1 MIKSTRQLKDKMN
14 NITNGDSK
22 MSQTLFRNYFM
33 ERFLERISLSKY
45 NNNFVLKGGML
56 MASMLGLDSR
66 ATMDID
72 TSVFSIPLTV
82 ENAKNLIEEI
92 AKIDIDD
99 NVSFEVTDAEEIME
113 EHDYHGVR
121 IKLIAN
127 FGTFKQPIKIDI
139 STGDVITPSAV
150 EYNYKLMLEDRSIPL
165 LSYNLETLLAEKLE
179 TIIARSTAN
188 TRMRD
193 FYDVYLLS
201 KTQYIDMQNLKSALY
216 ETAKSRNTDLS
227 EENVELVLS
236 EISESNA
243 MFVSWEKYKRDN
255 YYVENFN
262 WIDVVNESR
271 ALIETALE
279 IEQDHGFEMTM

>member
-14 NITNGDSK
+14 NITNGNSK

-56 MASMLGLDSR
+56 VASMLGLDSR

-82 ENAKNLIEEI
+82 ESAKNLIEEI

-193 FYDVYLLS
+193 YYDIYLLS
-201 KTQYIDMQNLKSALY
+201 KTQYIDMQDLRSALY

-227 EENVELVLS
+227 EENVELVLN
-236 EISESNA
+236 EISESKA

-255 YYVENFN
+255 YYVENFD
-262 WIDVVNESR
+262 WIDVVNESKE
-271 ALIETALE
+271 LIETALE
-279 IEQDHGFEMTM
+279 IEQDHGFEITM

>member
-56 MASMLGLDSR
+56 VASMLGLDSR

-236 EISESNA
+236 EISESKA
-243 MFVSWEKYKRDN
+243 MFVSWEKYKKDN
-255 YYVENFN
+255 YYVENFD

-271 ALIETALE
+271 ALIETAIE

>member
-1 MIKSTRQLKDKMN
+1 
-14 NITNGDSK
+14 
-22 MSQTLFRNYFM
+22 
-33 ERFLERISLSKY
+33 
-45 NNNFVLKGGML
+45 
-56 MASMLGLDSR
+56 
-66 ATMDID
+66 
-72 TSVFSIPLTV
+72 
-82 ENAKNLIEEI
+82 
-92 AKIDIDD
+92 
-99 NVSFEVTDAEEIME
+99 ME

>member
-14 NITNGDSK
+14 NITNGNSK

-45 NNNFVLKGGML
+45 NDNFVLKGGML
-56 MASMLGLDSR
+56 VASMLGLDSR

-82 ENAKNLIEEI
+82 ESAKNLIEEI

-193 FYDVYLLS
+193 FYDIYLLS

-227 EENVELVLS
+227 EENVELVLN
-236 EISESNA
+236 EISESKA
-243 MFVSWEKYKRDN
+243 MFVSWEKYKKDN
-255 YYVENFN
+255 YYVEDFD

-271 ALIETALE
+271 ELIETALE

>member
-14 NITNGDSK
+14 NITNGNSK

-56 MASMLGLDSR
+56 VASMLGLDSR

-82 ENAKNLIEEI
+82 KNAKNLIEEI

-150 EYNYKLMLEDRSIPL
+150 EYNYKLMLEDRSMPL

-193 FYDVYLLS
+193 YYDIYLLS
-201 KTQYIDMQNLKSALY
+201 KTQDIDMQNLKSALY
-216 ETAKSRNTDLS
+216 ETAKSRNTELS
-227 EENVELVLS
+227 EENVELVLN
-236 EISESNA
+236 EISESKA

-255 YYVENFN
+255 YYVENFD

-271 ALIETALE
+271 ELIETALE

>member
-1 MIKSTRQLKDKMN
+1 MIKSPRQLKDKMN

-56 MASMLGLDSR
+56 VASMLGLDSR

-82 ENAKNLIEEI
+82 ESAKNLIEEI
-92 AKIDIDD
+92 AEIDIDD

-236 EISESNA
+236 EISESEA
-243 MFVSWEKYKRDN
+243 MFDSWGKYKKDN
-255 YYVENFN
+255 YYVVDFD

>member
-56 MASMLGLDSR
+56 VASMLGLDSR

-82 ENAKNLIEEI
+82 ESAKNLIEEI
-92 AKIDIDD
+92 AKINIDD

-139 STGDVITPSAV
+139 STGDIITPSAV

-236 EISESNA
+236 EISESEA
-243 MFVSWEKYKRDN
+243 MFNSWKKYKRDN

>member
-56 MASMLGLDSR
+56 VASMLGLDSR

-139 STGDVITPSAV
+139 STGDIITPSAV
-150 EYNYKLMLEDRSIPL
+150 EYNYKLMLEDRFIPL

-216 ETAKSRNTDLS
+216 ETAKSRNTDLA
-227 EENVELVLS
+227 EENVELVLN
-236 EISESNA
+236 EISESKA
-243 MFVSWEKYKRDN
+243 MFVSWEKYKKDN

-271 ALIETALE
+271 ELIETALE

>member
-14 NITNGDSK
+14 NITNGNSK

-56 MASMLGLDSR
+56 VASMLGLDSR

-82 ENAKNLIEEI
+82 KNAKNLIEEI

-201 KTQYIDMQNLKSALY
+201 KTQDIDMQNLKSALY

-227 EENVELVLS
+227 EENVELVLN
-236 EISESNA
+236 EISESKA
-243 MFVSWEKYKRDN
+243 MFVSWERYKRDN
-255 YYVENFN
+255 YYVENFD

-271 ALIETALE
+271 ELIETALE
-279 IEQDHGFEMTM
+279 IEQDHGFEITM

>member
-14 NITNGDSK
+14 NITNGNSK

-56 MASMLGLDSR
+56 VASMLGLDSR

-82 ENAKNLIEEI
+82 ESAKNLIEEI

-150 EYNYKLMLEDRSIPL
+150 EYNYKLMLEDRSMPL

-193 FYDVYLLS
+193 YYDIYLLS
-201 KTQYIDMQNLKSALY
+201 KTQDIDMQNLKSALY
-216 ETAKSRNTDLS
+216 ETAKSRNTELS
-227 EENVELVLS
+227 EENVELVLN
-236 EISESNA
+236 EISESKA

-255 YYVENFN
+255 YYVENFD

-271 ALIETALE
+271 ELIETALE

>member
-56 MASMLGLDSR
+56 VASMLGLDSR

-139 STGDVITPSAV
+139 STGDIITPSAV

-216 ETAKSRNTDLS
+216 ETAKSRNTDLL

-236 EISESNA
+236 EISESKA
-243 MFVSWEKYKRDN
+243 MFDSWEKYKRDN
-255 YYVENFN
+255 YYVENFD
-262 WIDVVNESR
+262 WTDVVNESR
-271 ALIETALE
+271 ELIETALE
-279 IEQDHGFEMTM
+279 IEKDHGFEMTM

>member
-14 NITNGDSK
+14 NITNGNSK

-56 MASMLGLDSR
+56 VASMLGLDSR

-82 ENAKNLIEEI
+82 ESAKNLIEEI

-193 FYDVYLLS
+193 FYDIYLLS
-201 KTQYIDMQNLKSALY
+201 KTQDIDMQNLKSALY

-227 EENVELVLS
+227 EENVELVLN
-236 EISESNA
+236 EISESKA
-243 MFVSWEKYKRDN
+243 MFVSWEKYKKDN
-255 YYVENFN
+255 YYVEDFD

-271 ALIETALE
+271 ELIETALE
-279 IEQDHGFEMTM
+279 IEQDHGFEITM

>member
-14 NITNGDSK
+14 NITNGNSK

-56 MASMLGLDSR
+56 VASMLGLDSR

-82 ENAKNLIEEI
+82 ESAKNLIEEI

-193 FYDVYLLS
+193 YYDVYLLS
-201 KTQYIDMQNLKSALY
+201 KTQDIDMQNLKSALY

-227 EENVELVLS
+227 EENVELVLN
-236 EISESNA
+236 EISESKA
-243 MFVSWEKYKRDN
+243 MFVSWEKYKKDN
-255 YYVENFN
+255 YYVEDFD

-271 ALIETALE
+271 ELIETALE

>member
-56 MASMLGLDSR
+56 VASMLGLDSR

-82 ENAKNLIEEI
+82 ESAKNLIEEI

-150 EYNYKLMLEDRSIPL
+150 EYNYKLMLEDRFIPL

-179 TIIARSTAN
+179 TIIVRSTAN

-201 KTQYIDMQNLKSALY
+201 KTQYINMQDLKSALY

-227 EENVELVLS
+227 EENVELVLN
-236 EISESNA
+236 EISESKA

-255 YYVENFN
+255 YYVENFD
-262 WIDVVNESR
+262 WIDVVNESKE
-271 ALIETALE
+271 LIETALE
-279 IEQDHGFEMTM
+279 IEQDHGFEITM

>member
-14 NITNGDSK
+14 NITNGNSK

-56 MASMLGLDSR
+56 VASMLGLDSR

-82 ENAKNLIEEI
+82 ESAKNLIEEI

-193 FYDVYLLS
+193 YYDIYLLS

-227 EENVELVLS
+227 EENVELVLN
-236 EISESNA
+236 EISESKA
-243 MFVSWEKYKRDN
+243 MFVTWEKYKRDN
-255 YYVENFN
+255 YYVENFD

-271 ALIETALE
+271 ELIETTLE
-279 IEQDHGFEMTM
+279 IEQDHGFEITM

>member
-14 NITNGDSK
+14 NITNGNSK

-56 MASMLGLDSR
+56 VASMLGLDSR

-82 ENAKNLIEEI
+82 ESAKNLIEEI

-99 NVSFEVTDAEEIME
+99 NVNFEVTEAEEIME

-150 EYNYKLMLEDRSIPL
+150 EYNYKLMLEDRSISL

-193 FYDVYLLS
+193 YYDIYLLS

-227 EENVELVLS
+227 EENVELVLN
-236 EISESNA
+236 EISESKA
-243 MFVSWEKYKRDN
+243 MFVNWEKYKRDN
-255 YYVENFN
+255 YYVENFD

-271 ALIETALE
+271 ELIETALE

>member
-14 NITNGDSK
+14 NITNGNSK

-56 MASMLGLDSR
+56 VASMLGLDSR

-82 ENAKNLIEEI
+82 ESAKNLIEEI
-92 AKIDIDD
+92 AKIDIED

-236 EISESNA
+236 EISESEA
-243 MFVSWEKYKRDN
+243 MLNSWEKYKKYN
-255 YYVENFN
+255 FYV
-262 WIDVVNESR
+262 
-271 ALIETALE
+271 
-279 IEQDHGFEMTM
+279 

>member
-56 MASMLGLDSR
+56 VASMLGLDSR

-82 ENAKNLIEEI
+82 ESAKNLIEEI
-92 AKIDIDD
+92 AKINIDD

-216 ETAKSRNTDLS
+216 ETAKSRNTYLS

-236 EISESNA
+236 EISESEA
-243 MFVSWEKYKRDN
+243 MFDSWGKYKKDN
-255 YYVENFN
+255 YYVEDFD

-271 ALIETALE
+271 ALIETAIE
-279 IEQDHGFEMTM
+279 IEEDHY

>member
-14 NITNGDSK
+14 NITNGNSK

-56 MASMLGLDSR
+56 VASMLGLDSR

-82 ENAKNLIEEI
+82 ESAKNLIEEI

-201 KTQYIDMQNLKSALY
+201 KTQDIDMQNLKSALY

-227 EENVELVLS
+227 EENVELVLN
-236 EISESNA
+236 EISESKA
-243 MFVSWEKYKRDN
+243 MFVSWERYKRDN
-255 YYVENFN
+255 YYVENFD

-271 ALIETALE
+271 ELIETALE
-279 IEQDHGFEMTM
+279 IEQDHGFEITM

>member
-14 NITNGDSK
+14 NITNGNSK

-56 MASMLGLDSR
+56 VASMLGLDSR

-82 ENAKNLIEEI
+82 ESAKNLIEEI
-92 AKIDIDD
+92 AKIDIED

-236 EISESNA
+236 EISESEA
-243 MFVSWEKYKRDN
+243 MLNSWEKYKKDN
-255 YYVENFN
+255 YYVEDFD
-262 WIDVVNESR
+262 WIDVVNESK
-271 ALIETALE
+271 ALIKTAIE
-279 IEQDHGFEMTM
+279 IKQDHGFKMTM

>member
-14 NITNGDSK
+14 NITNGNSK

-56 MASMLGLDSR
+56 VASMLGLDSR

-82 ENAKNLIEEI
+82 ESAKNLIEEI

-121 IKLIAN
+121 IKLIAK

-139 STGDVITPSAV
+139 STGDIITPSAV

-201 KTQYIDMQNLKSALY
+201 KTQDIDMQNLKSALY
-216 ETAKSRNTDLS
+216 ETAKSRNTELS
-227 EENVELVLS
+227 EENVKLVLN
-236 EISESNA
+236 EISESKA
-243 MFVSWEKYKRDN
+243 MFVSWERYKRDN
-255 YYVENFN
+255 YYVENFD

-271 ALIETALE
+271 ELIETALE
-279 IEQDHGFEMTM
+279 IEQDHDFEMTM

>member
-14 NITNGDSK
+14 NITNGNSK

-45 NNNFVLKGGML
+45 NDNFVLKGGML
-56 MASMLGLDSR
+56 VASMLGLDSR

-82 ENAKNLIEEI
+82 ESAKNLIEEI

-193 FYDVYLLS
+193 YYDVYLLS
-201 KTQYIDMQNLKSALY
+201 KTQDIDMQNLKSALY

-227 EENVELVLS
+227 EENVELVLN
-236 EISESNA
+236 EISESKA
-243 MFVSWEKYKRDN
+243 MFVTWEKYKRDN
-255 YYVENFN
+255 YYVENFD
-262 WIDVVNESR
+262 WIDVVNESGE
-271 ALIETALE
+271 LIETALE

>member
-14 NITNGDSK
+14 NITNGNSK

-56 MASMLGLDSR
+56 VASMLGLDSR

-82 ENAKNLIEEI
+82 ESAKNLIEEI

-99 NVSFEVTDAEEIME
+99 NVSFEVADAEEIME

-193 FYDVYLLS
+193 FYDIYLLS

-227 EENVELVLS
+227 EENVELVLN
-236 EISESNA
+236 EISESKA
-243 MFVSWEKYKRDN
+243 MFVSWEKYKKDN
-255 YYVENFN
+255 YYVEDFD

-271 ALIETALE
+271 ELIETALE

>member
-14 NITNGDSK
+14 NITNGNSK

-56 MASMLGLDSR
+56 VASMLGLDSR

-82 ENAKNLIEEI
+82 ESAKNLIEEI

-193 FYDVYLLS
+193 FYDIYLLS
-201 KTQYIDMQNLKSALY
+201 KTQDIDMQNLKSALY

-227 EENVELVLS
+227 EENVELVLN
-236 EISESNA
+236 EISESKA
-243 MFVSWEKYKRDN
+243 MFVSWEKYKKDN
-255 YYVENFN
+255 YYVEDFD

-271 ALIETALE
+271 ELIETALE

>member
-56 MASMLGLDSR
+56 VASMLGLDSR

-82 ENAKNLIEEI
+82 ESAKNLIEEI
-92 AKIDIDD
+92 AKIDIND

-201 KTQYIDMQNLKSALY
+201 KTQYIDMQNLKLALY
-216 ETAKSRNTDLS
+216 KTAKSRNTDLA
-227 EENVELVLS
+227 EENVELVLN
-236 EISESNA
+236 EISESKA
-243 MFVSWEKYKRDN
+243 MFDSWEKYKRDN
-255 YYVENFN
+255 YYVENFD

-271 ALIETALE
+271 ELIETALE

>member
-14 NITNGDSK
+14 NITNGNSK

-56 MASMLGLDSR
+56 VASMLGLDSR

-82 ENAKNLIEEI
+82 ESAKNLIEEI

-150 EYNYKLMLEDRSIPL
+150 EYNYKLMLKDRFIPL

-179 TIIARSTAN
+179 TIIVRSTAN

-201 KTQYIDMQNLKSALY
+201 KTQYINMQDLKSALY

-227 EENVELVLS
+227 EENVELVLN
-236 EISESNA
+236 EISESKA

-255 YYVENFN
+255 YYVEKFD
-262 WIDVVNESR
+262 WIDVVNESKE
-271 ALIETALE
+271 LIETALE
-279 IEQDHGFEMTM
+279 IEQDHGFEITM

>member
-14 NITNGDSK
+14 NITNGNSK

-56 MASMLGLDSR
+56 VASMLGLDSR

-82 ENAKNLIEEI
+82 ESAKNLIEEI

-139 STGDVITPSAV
+139 STGDVITPAAV

-201 KTQYIDMQNLKSALY
+201 KTQDIDMQNLKSALY

-227 EENVELVLS
+227 EENVELVLN
-236 EISESNA
+236 EISESKA

-255 YYVENFN
+255 YYVENFD

-271 ALIETALE
+271 ELIETALE
-279 IEQDHGFEMTM
+279 IEQDHGFEITM

>member
-14 NITNGDSK
+14 NITNGNSK

-56 MASMLGLDSR
+56 VASMLGLDSR

-82 ENAKNLIEEI
+82 ESAKNLIEEI

-193 FYDVYLLS
+193 YYDIYLLS
-201 KTQYIDMQNLKSALY
+201 KTQYIDMQDLRSALY
-216 ETAKSRNTDLS
+216 ETAKSRNTNLS
-227 EENVELVLS
+227 EENVELVLN
-236 EISESNA
+236 EISESKA

-255 YYVENFN
+255 YYVENFD

-271 ALIETALE
+271 ELIETTLE
-279 IEQDHGFEMTM
+279 IEQDHGFEITM